1 MLPLLLDEAL
11 INWDD
16 TRLQRS
22 CDILK
27 QVAERRQVFLFTCH
41 PWLAKRLSDV
51 TGAPVCELP
60 AE

>member
-22 CDILK
+22 GDILK
-27 QVAERRQVFLFTCH
+27 EAAQRRQIFLFTCH
-41 PWLAKRLSDV
+41 SWLARRLADV
-51 TGAPVCELP
+51 TSASICEL
-60 AE
+60 